1 VGNSVA
7 SKALPEVVRKN
18 KSNKNEA
25 RENKEQKLTSSSSMD

>member
-7 SKALPEVVRKN
+7 SKAHTEVVKKN

-25 RENKEQKLTSSSSMD
+25 KESKKEK